1 MHGSTSIL
9 RTGLILQDYAVGL
22 RIILMETVALCPRHT
37 PQVSLAYDASQKRKK
52 SQHNQA
58 QPVRSVAP
66 QKIKASI
73 HLTVLTTP
81 MTTTLFSVIQ
91 VELMTMKTRTM
102 TFFTNQRITLRIHR
116 EIRQKTVMMTT
127 FWARR
132 VEVLRVL
139 LRYSHSSMLM
149 TFLSM
154 NGGVQHF
161 YDYLSVSGFG

>member
-1 MHGSTSIL
+1 
-9 RTGLILQDYAVGL
+9 
-22 RIILMETVALCPRHT
+22 
-37 PQVSLAYDASQKRKK
+37 
-52 SQHNQA
+52 
-58 QPVRSVAP
+58 
-66 QKIKASI
+66 
-73 HLTVLTTP
+73 